1 MSYKIY
7 VTITATPVYF
17 EKCNYINADGAGIV
31 TVTMTATEAVDTDVS
46 FAWTWTGVDSSIVS
60 GTTTISSGQLYGTA
74 TVGGANIGE
83 FVSTLSV
90 GDPFPSSFGDQAYS
104 NSYSDCY

>member
-1 MSYKIY
+1 MSYQIY

-17 EKCNYINADGAGIV
+17 TKCNYGNADGTGVV
-31 TVTMTATEAVDTDVS
+31 TVTMTASEVVDTDVS
-46 FAWTWTGVDSSIVS
+46 FAWTWTGVDDSIVS

-74 TVGGANIGE
+74 TVPGANAGE

-90 GDPFPSSFGDQAYS
+90 DDPSPSSYGDQIYS
-104 NSYSDCY
+104 NSYGDCY